1 MAITAQMVKE
11 LREITG
17 AGPLDSKKALEQF
30 DGDIEKAVTFLREKG
45 LAIPRDI
52 RLVGYDNTFIASIVR
67 PSLTTIDVPK
77 TEMGRLAASCLI
89 ERAEGRS
96 GQPGPRAMRLPAKL
110 VVRETTDPDAES
122 DWALF
127 DW

>member
-45 LAIPRDI
+45 LA
-52 RLVGYDNTFIASIVR
+52 
-67 PSLTTIDVPK
+67 K
-77 TEMGRLAASCLI
+77 AAKKLG
-89 ERAEGRS
+89 AG
-96 GQPGPRAMRLPAKL
+96 RAMNEGVVESYMHFNKRLGVMVF
-110 VVRETTDPDAES
+110 VVSRFSHRVFFVLIQLISPLYNTISILGPHL
-122 DWALF
+122 WVIQNNHGYN
-127 DW
+127 